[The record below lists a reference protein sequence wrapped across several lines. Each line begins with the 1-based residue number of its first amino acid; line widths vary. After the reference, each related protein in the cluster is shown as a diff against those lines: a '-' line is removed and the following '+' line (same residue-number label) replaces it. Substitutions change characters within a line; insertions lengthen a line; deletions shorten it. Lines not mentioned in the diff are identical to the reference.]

1 MKLPFVLLLT
11 LVVATGCSR
20 NGDSGA
26 QSSSTST
33 PTPTSG
39 PSQPNA
45 ATAKTIAVSPSQQ
58 KLAGITLAAVE
69 ARTTPRTLTVPAQVM
84 MDEAQTA
91 HVAPYTDGQVI
102 DILKMPGDVVHRG
115 EVLAHLHSHAIHET
129 VGALAQ
135 NFANLEREKA
145 AVLYAQQK
153 RDRYNHLYQIQA
165 ASLEQE
171 QMSQQDLL
179 QEQTNLKDAQAA
191 VIMERE
197 HLADLLAVPPE
208 SITPAN
214 LYHYEL
220 VPLVSPIS
228 GTIITRSINPGMVLQ
243 SGTEA
248 FTVSNLDKV
257 FVMAAVNET
266 ELPYLHTGEPVV
278 VRSDAWPG
286 QTFAG
291 TVKLIGSTLDPAT
304 RTLQVRALLPNPK
317 QALKPQ
323 MFVTATIDES
333 AASPASNPQ
342 AIFIPEDAI
351 QEVNG
356 VQVVFVTE
364 DGTHFAARAI
374 QTQPPVNGQVEVTQ
388 GLEPGERIAVAGSF
402 MLKSDLLKGS
412 IEEE

>member
-1 MKLPFVLLLT
+1 MKLPFFLLLT
-11 LVVATGCSR
+11 LVVATGCSS
-20 NGDSGA
+20 NGNSGA
-26 QSSSTST
+26 QSASAASSNA
-33 PTPTSG
+33 G
-39 PSQPNA
+39 PAQAQA
-45 ATAKTIAVSPSQQ
+45 AAAKTIAVPPSQQ
-58 KLAGITLAAVE
+58 KLAGITLTTVAT
-69 ARTTPRTLTVPAQVM
+69 RTAPRTLTVPAQVM

-165 ASLEQE
+165 ASLEQQ
-171 QMSQQDLL
+171 QMSQQDLV

-214 LYHYEL
+214 LYKYEL
-220 VPLVSPIS
+220 VPLVSPIN

-266 ELPYLHTGEPVV
+266 ELPYLHTGEHVV

-286 QTFAG
+286 QTFDGA
-291 TVKLIGSTLDPAT
+291 VKLIGSTLDPAT

-323 MFVTATIDES
+323 MFVTATIDEQ
-333 AASPASNPQ
+333 AASPVSNPQ

-364 DGTHFAARAI
+364 DGTNFSPHAI
-374 QTQPPVNGQVEVTQ
+374 QTKPPVNGQVEVTQ

>member
-1 MKLPFVLLLT
+1 MKFPFILLLT
-11 LVVATGCSR
+11 LVTATGCSR
-20 NGDSGA
+20 NGDPN
-26 QSSSTST
+26 ST
-33 PTPTSG
+33 PAAAASAG
-39 PSQPNA
+39 SSQSQPNA
-45 ATAKTIAVSPSQQ
+45 AAAKTIAVTVSQQ

-69 ARTTPRTLTVPAQVM
+69 ARAVPRTLTVPAQVM

-153 RDRYNHLYQIQA
+153 RDRYTHLYQIQA

-171 QMSQQDLL
+171 QMSQQDLV
-179 QEQTNLKDAQAA
+179 QEQTNLKNAQAA

-197 HLADLLAVPPE
+197 HLSDLLAVPPE

-214 LYHYEL
+214 LYQYEL

-228 GTIITRSINPGMVLQ
+228 GTIITRAINPGMVLQ

-257 FVMAAVNET
+257 FVVAAVNET

-286 QTFAG
+286 QTFDG
-291 TVKLIGSTLDPAT
+291 TVTLIGSTLDPAT

-317 QALKPQ
+317 QALKPE
-323 MFVTATIDES
+323 MFVTATIAES
-333 AASPASNPQ
+333 AASPASNRQ

-364 DGTHFAARAI
+364 DGTNFSARSI

-388 GLEPGERIAVAGSF
+388 GLQPGEHIAVAGSF
-402 MLKSDLLKGS
+402 MLKSDLLKGN